1 MLTWHLLHTVAA
13 APCVRM
19 QQAADNDGVSML
31 QDGLEGA
38 SLPQGVT
45 SWGSETQRSAPIHVA
60 PFREHLLWHL
70 NPSKPEIRPM
80 F

>member
-38 SLPQGVT
+38 PCSVSLMLQCAMATLLPFLRPWYPQ
-45 SWGSETQRSAPIHVA
+45 APGLGLGLGL
-60 PFREHLLWHL
+60 P
-70 NPSKPEIRPM
+70 
-80 F
+80 